1 MSNADDKRQRD
12 GVRFDNNKISA
23 LWSSELRRSHS
34 ILEGVMALLSPGARQ
49 ELSAILEILAVDG
62 NSQELHSVRQQALQL
77 VTEVC
82 RQDIPDETTQYG
94 SERRTGD
101 RRQRDRRQHSR
112 NHGSPWSTEDIR
124 ILQALAEQNVPVR
137 RIALKL
143 GRASVAVES
152 KAKEIGVPLRLI
164 KILRS

>member
-1 MSNADDKRQRD
+1 MSSEDDKQQSD
-12 GVRFDNNKISA
+12 GVSFDKNKISD
-23 LWSSELRRSHS
+23 LWSSELKRSHF

-49 ELSAILEILAVDG
+49 ELSAILEILAADG
-62 NSQELHSVRQQALQL
+62 DPQKLHSVRQQALQL
-77 VTEVC
+77 VTDVC
-82 RQDIPDETTQYG
+82 RQDVGDETTQYV
-94 SERRTGD
+94 SERRTGH

-143 GRASVAVES
+143 GRTSTAIES
-152 KAKEIGVPLRLI
+152 KAKEIGVPLRLM
-164 KILRS
+164 KIMGS